1 MPKLKAETDTAVTGG
16 ARVAELRH
24 TRGVTQAA
32 LARQAQI
39 SVSLLSKVEV
49 GDRTLTPG
57 IAGAIARALQISL
70 GALYGEAE
78 VTADQSALLEKLR
91 TAVRRY
97 DLPDQTSVPDPTQ
110 LRADLNRAVELREQ
124 SDLAGLLRMLP
135 GLLTRAT
142 TYAHAAANPQA
153 WALLADVYSV
163 TYALA
168 ARNRWMDLVEL
179 APVRQSWATGQRP
192 NPLLT
197 AVAARDRA
205 GTFLNCGDFESG
217 LTVVDRAIVAAEATL
232 ANAEKAFAT
241 GTLHLRGMTLAGRQG
256 DRSEAQ
262 RHIHA
267 AWAAAEEFPRDVR
280 IHNQIF
286 GPDNTATHELAT
298 KGDLGQPREVI
309 RLASELIR
317 NDTDLP
323 PTRIGPVHINAARA
337 HLDLG
342 NRDDAQTSLVQA
354 WDIVPQ
360 MAKVHPMSREVLR
373 VLISLHRRSNPQL
386 TKLARMAGLTG

>member
-1 MPKLKAETDTAVTGG
+1 MPKLKAEADTAVTGG

-97 DLPDQTSVPDPTQ
+97 DLPDQTSVPDPIQ
-110 LRADLNRAVELREQ
+110 LRADLNRAVELRER

-142 TYAHAAANPQA
+142 TYAHAAASPQG

-163 TYALA
+163 TYYLA
-168 ARNRWMDLVEL
+168 ARHRWMDLVEI
-179 APVRQSWATGQRP
+179 APAHQAWAAGQL
-192 NPLLT
+192 PLLSAGA
-197 AVAARDRA
+197 AVQRA
-205 GTFLNCGDFESG
+205 GAFLNNGDFEGG
-217 LTVVDRAIVAAEATL
+217 LIVVDRAIVAAEAALTGS
-232 ANAEKAFAT
+232 EKAFAA
-241 GTLHLRGMTLAGRQG
+241 GSLHLRGMTLAGRLN
-256 DRSEAQ
+256 DRAEAQ
-262 RHIHA
+262 RHIQA
-267 AWAAAEEFPRDVR
+267 AWGAAEEFSADVVAHSER
-280 IHNQIF
+280 F
-286 GPDNTATHELAT
+286 GPHNTATHVLAT
-298 KGDLGQPREVI
+298 EGDLGRPRNVI
-309 RLASELIR
+309 RLAEELTSR
-317 NDTDLP
+317 DTGLP
-323 PTRIGPVHINAARA
+323 PTRIVDVHTSTARA

-342 NRDDAQTSLVQA
+342 NREDAQTSLVQA
-354 WDIVPQ
+354 WDIAPQ
-360 MAKVHPMSREVLR
+360 KAKVHPMSREVLR

-386 TKLARMAGLTG
+386 TKLAQMAGLAE

>member
-1 MPKLKAETDTAVTGG
+1 MGTAATGG
-16 ARVAELRH
+16 ARVAELRKA
-24 TRGVTQAA
+24 RGITQAA
-32 LARQAQI
+32 LARQAGI
-39 SVSLLSKVEV
+39 SVSLLSKIEI

-57 IAGAIARALQISL
+57 IAAAIAQALQISL

-78 VTADQSALLEKLR
+78 VSVDQSVLLKGLR

-97 DLPDQTSVPDPTQ
+97 DIPDQVPLPADPAQ
-110 LRADLNRAVELREQ
+110 LRADLDQAITFREQ
-124 SDLAGLLRMLP
+124 ADLVALLRVLP

-142 TYAHAAANPQA
+142 TYAHAAASPQG

-163 TYALA
+163 VYALA
-168 ARNRWMDLVEL
+168 ARNRWMDLVEV
-179 APVRQSWATGQRP
+179 APARQVWAAGQQS

-205 GTFLNCGDFESG
+205 GTFLNCGDFDGG
-217 LTVVDRAIVAAEATL
+217 LTVVDRAIVAAETALTGP
-232 ANAEKAFAT
+232 EKSFAT

-256 DRSEAQ
+256 DQTEAE

-267 AWAAAEEFPRDVR
+267 AWTAAEEFPQDVQ

-286 GPDNTATHELAT
+286 GPANTATHVLAT
-298 KGDLGQPREVI
+298 EGDLGHPRDVV
-309 RLASELIR
+309 RLAEQLTS
-317 NDTDLP
+317 NDAQLP
-323 PTRIGPVHINAARA
+323 PTRIGPVHINTARA
-337 HLDLG
+337 QLDLG
-342 NRDDAQTSLVQA
+342 DRDGAQTSLVQA
-354 WDIVPQ
+354 WDIAPQ

-386 TKLARMAGLTG
+386 VKLAKQAGLTA